1 MLISS
6 MEKWAGKAEVMPECV
21 YWKAK
26 ISALSVRLS
35 IFIKNDEL
43 GWSYIGKHTKIVNP
57 KHIYLREGQ
66 SNCTI
71 LFNLSTWRYIY

>member
-6 MEKWAGKAEVMPECV
+6 MEKWVGKAEVMPECV

-43 GWSYIGKHTKIVNP
+43 ERV
-57 KHIYLREGQ
+57 
-66 SNCTI
+66 
-71 LFNLSTWRYIY
+71 

>member
-6 MEKWAGKAEVMPECV
+6 MEKWAGKAEVMPEYV
-21 YWKAK
+21 YWEAK
-26 ISALSVRLS
+26 LSALSVRLS

-43 GWSYIGKHTKIVNP
+43 GWIYIGKHTKIVNP